1 MGVVWFYQETTRYRK
16 KMFTKVSE
24 LICFAKFI
32 NGQNMSKISQRQ
44 TWGGTF
50 LWRTDWNW
58 NKWRWDH
65 LCLQYLLSS
74 LQSRITFCHMLL
86 FYFHLYLFVFVYLN
100 SYWIDNGCTDC
111 KKWKWQ
117 WVKLK
122 VATNR
127 ESCNKWKWE
136 WQQKSEN
143 FVKVARCRSFNKS
156 KWQHY
161 EVLERVK
168 S

>member
-1 MGVVWFYQETTRYRK
+1 
-16 KMFTKVSE
+16 MFTKFSE

-32 NGQNMSKISQRQ
+32 DGQNMSKISQRQ

-86 FYFHLYLFVFVYLN
+86 FYFHLYVFVFVHLN

-136 WQQKSEN
+136 WQQKSETYN
-143 FVKVARCRSFNKS
+143 IYIYFNRFTWLSKKYIKS
-156 KWQHY
+156 DIYQVNCS
-161 EVLERVK
+161 VLKFTEDD
-168 S
+168 